1 MKLILQFYADCYET
15 LQTFWS
21 SSENCICF
29 GYYTQII
36 FVSFI
41 RFYVFITIKVRER
54 SGSVVEC
61 MTRNRGAAGS
71 SLTCVT
77 ALCSWARH
85 ISPSLVLVQPRKT
98 RPYVTERLLMGS
110 KESNQT
116 NKQTIKVTLPFLLK
130 TVEKVKEERDWSL
143 SIFAVCLLLQL
154 IRHQTVCFA
163 IKWSIVC
170 VLPHNLINTL
180 EFSLTHACIFTETFS
195 VI

>member
-1 MKLILQFYADCYET
+1 MPIVMKLYRRCGLHLRIASVLDTILRLFLYLLVA
-15 LQTFWS
+15 FM
-21 SSENCICF
+21 
-29 GYYTQII
+29 
-36 FVSFI
+36 
-41 RFYVFITIKVRER
+41 YVLLSKC
-54 SGSVVEC
+54 GSAVEC
-61 MTRNRGAAGS
+61 MTRNRGSAGS

-98 RPYVTERLLMGS
+98 RPYVTERLLMGR